1 MTSIYECFRPYF
13 DNQSHPISK
22 FLVDPKRYRIEIT
35 NEFSKA
41 NVGIFRA
48 ALASNKFSG
57 RFKGRSNIGTLRA
70 FAINVIDTTSV
81 SSKPVDFVHLSWED
95 MELATNHELLA
106 EYLSETK
113 EDITKSR
120 SQAGIID
127 SKEELNLK
135 GKKAS
140 SSVVDIT
147 LPSIIGKYSSADKAW
162 FKWFVKDSSGNVY
175 LYTKSKS
182 CIMVPILEGAVAKVK
197 QDADFWSIF
206 WKNYRDEI
214 NIMLKAV
221 ETVFWNLHTGEANAA
236 NKDTVRESPII
247 TEDGDFS
254 ALQKI
259 HEVVPK
265 LIMSRLGAKYTYI
278 DLDDTS
284 ILKSI
289 VAVIRETSS
298 GSFKVT
304 SEENI
309 QAALSTIIPLID
321 TSELETVQRYADS
334 PYGVAIHRIQSAKF
348 KADLPSKIDDVRPLP
363 PMWDKFFENRLGD
376 QKFSSMYRIAKWITG
391 VVDAG
396 NYSRKILVI
405 AGHGMDGKSLFINT
419 LKKGFNKLGG
429 EGFAREMPSDA
440 VTIENN
446 TQNGLLDC
454 MDARLITSSDIH
466 KVTEFINSQTIKN
479 ITGGDVVTAQV
490 KYRNPVSKSMQ
501 GTKIAICT
509 NYVTYMSDTFVESRV
524 SPVCFFH
531 IRKPGEP
538 DWDQHKVSAKMVEE
552 FNDFVRWSFE
562 FAYAVECERN
572 IPHEG
577 DQPIWCDGKFETVRD
592 MWNAIGSS
600 NDEDGMFRYR
610 MSDANAEILE
620 EDIECFIDDIFYKGP
635 TSFGDYVKVGDV
647 RKVIGN
653 VLNIKFRDAGADKRW
668 NLVSRIIQ
676 KHFEIDPPKKSN
688 GIRKFFGIGFKKG
701 VDILNKKSVRPNS
714 GDDVDTGMPC

>member
-1 MTSIYECFRPYF
+1 MTNIYECFKPYF
-13 DNQSHPISK
+13 TDPKLPIAK
-22 FLVDPKRYRIEIT
+22 FTVDPKRYRIEVT

-41 NVGIFRA
+41 NVGIFKS

-57 RFKGRSNIGTLRA
+57 RFKNRSNIGTLKS
-70 FAINVIDTTSV
+70 FAINVFDTTSV
-81 SSKPVDFVHLSWED
+81 SSKPIETIHLSWED
-95 MELATNHELLA
+95 MEYSTDHTLLD
-106 EYLSETK
+106 EYLSETS
-113 EDITKSR
+113 ESITTAR
-120 SQAGIID
+120 SQTAIIAT
-127 SKEELNLK
+127 KEELNLK

-147 LPSIIGKYSSADKAW
+147 LPSVIGKYSEADKAW
-162 FKWFVKDSSGNVY
+162 FKWFVKDDSGNMY
-175 LYTKSKS
+175 LYTKTKT

-197 QDADFWSIF
+197 QDAEFWSIF
-206 WKNYRDEI
+206 WKNYRDEV
-214 NIMLKAV
+214 NTMLKAV

-236 NKDTVRESPII
+236 NQDNVRETPVI

-278 DLDDTS
+278 DTDDAS

-321 TSELETVQRYADS
+321 TSELETVQRYSDS
-334 PYGVAIHRIQSAKF
+334 PYGFAIHRIQAAKF
-348 KADLPSKIDDVRPLP
+348 KADLPTQIEDVRPLP

-376 QKFSSMYRIAKWITG
+376 QKFSSLYRIAKWITG

-419 LKKGFNKLGG
+419 IRKGFNNLGG

-466 KVTEFINSQTIKN
+466 KVTEFVNSQTIKN

-490 KYRNPVSKSMQ
+490 KYRNPVSKSMA
-501 GTKIAICT
+501 GTKIVVCT

-538 DWDQHKVSAKMVEE
+538 DWDQHKISALMVEE

-562 FAYAVECERN
+562 FAYAVECERG
-572 IPHEG
+572 IPHDG
-577 DQPIWCDGKFETVRD
+577 DQPLWCDGTFESVRD
-592 MWNAIGSS
+592 MWNSIGSS
-600 NDEDGMFRYR
+600 DGEDGMFRYR
-610 MSDANAEILE
+610 MADANSEILE
-620 EDIECFIDDIFYKGP
+620 EDIEGYIDDIFYK
-635 TSFGDYVKVGDV
+635 TSSKIDDSVKVCDV
-647 RKVIGN
+647 RTAVGN
-653 VLNIKFRDAGADKRW
+653 FLNIKFRDAGADKRW

-688 GIRKFFGIGFKKG
+688 GIRRFFGIGFKKG
-701 VDILNKKSVRPNS
+701 VEGLNKKSSRPSN
-714 GDDVDTGMPC
+714 DVVIDTGMPC

>member
-1 MTSIYECFRPYF
+1 MTNISECFKPYF
-13 DNQSHPISK
+13 TDPKYSISK
-22 FLVDPKRYRIEIT
+22 FLVDPHRYRIDVST
-35 NEFSKA
+35 EFSKA
-41 NVGIFRA
+41 NIGIFRA

-57 RFKGRSNIGTLRA
+57 RFKGRTNIGTLKTFR
-70 FAINVIDTTSV
+70 IDVYDTTSV
-81 SSKPVDFVHLSWED
+81 SKAPIETVHLAWE
-95 MELATNHELLA
+95 ELEFTTDHKLLD
-106 EYLSETK
+106 EYLEESLEAINEARTQTAV
-113 EDITKSR
+113 IAT
-120 SQAGIID
+120 
-127 SKEELNLK
+127 KEELNLK

-147 LPSIIGKYSSADKAW
+147 LPSIIGKYSNADKEW
-162 FKWFVKDSSGNVY
+162 FKWFVKDTSGNVY
-175 LYTKSKS
+175 LYTKNKK

-197 QDADFWSIF
+197 QDSEFWSIF
-206 WKNYRDEI
+206 WKNYRDEV
-214 NIMLKAV
+214 NSMLKTV
-221 ETVFWNLHTGEANAA
+221 ESVFWNLHTGEANAA
-236 NKDTVRESPII
+236 DKNAVRESPVIS
-247 TEDGDFS
+247 EDGDFS

-278 DLDDTS
+278 ETEETS

-298 GSFKVT
+298 GTFKVT

-321 TSELETVQRYADS
+321 TSELETVERYLDN

-348 KADLPSKIDDVRPLP
+348 KSNLPSKLSDVVNMP
-363 PMWDKFFENRLGD
+363 PMWDKFFETRLGD
-376 QKFSSMYRIAKWITG
+376 QKFSSLYRIAKWITG

-419 LKKGFNKLGG
+419 IRKGFNNLGG
-429 EGFAREMPSDA
+429 EGFAKEMPSDA

-446 TQNGLLDC
+446 TQNGLLNC

-466 KVTEFINSQTIKN
+466 KVTEFVNSQTIKN

-490 KYRNPVSKSMQ
+490 KYRNPVSKSMA
-501 GTKIAICT
+501 GTKIVVCT

-577 DQPIWCDGKFETVRD
+577 DQPLWCDGTFESVRD
-592 MWNAIGSS
+592 MWNSIGST
-600 NDEDGMFRYR
+600 DGEDGMFRYR
-610 MSDANAEILE
+610 MADANAEILE
-620 EDIECFIDDIFYKGP
+620 EDIECYIDDIFYK
-635 TSFGDYVKVGDV
+635 TSSTVDDSVKVGDV
-647 RKVIGN
+647 RSVIGN
-653 VLNIKFRDAGADKRW
+653 FLNIKFRDSGADKRW

-676 KHFEIDPPKKSN
+676 KHFEVDPPKKSN
-688 GIRKFFGIGFKKG
+688 GIRRFFGIGFKKG
-701 VDILNKKSVRPNS
+701 VDGLNKKSSRPSNNE
-714 GDDVDTGMPC
+714 VIDTGMPC